1 MFIGQHDGLCPEAQ
15 LHSMSEWAGGF
26 STEKNGLNGF
36 GHCVLCFSQLVAQ
49 LLHIMFGR
57 NVIELVK

>member
-26 STEKNGLNGF
+26 STEKM
-36 GHCVLCFSQLVAQ
+36 VLMVLDIAFFAFPNWLPSFF
-49 LLHIMFGR
+49 I
-57 NVIELVK
+57 